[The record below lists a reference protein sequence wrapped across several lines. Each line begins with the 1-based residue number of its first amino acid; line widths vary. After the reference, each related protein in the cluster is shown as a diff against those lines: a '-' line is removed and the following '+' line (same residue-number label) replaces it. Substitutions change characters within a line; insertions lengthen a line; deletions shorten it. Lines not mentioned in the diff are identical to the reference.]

1 MNTTSEQPAI
11 SNLSFFDNSNNFFIA
26 KSKSFPL
33 SAFRFPFLSLSL
45 PHHKQNRKDYV
56 VTTI

>member
-1 MNTTSEQPAI
+1 MNTTAKQSAI
-11 SNLSFFDNSNNFFIA
+11 FKLSFFDNSNNFFSA
-26 KSKSFPL
+26 KTKKFSL